1 MSETFTSKNAFKV
14 GSTKKLALGLLGY
27 YRSIEEA
34 LNCILS
40 NISDSGAW
48 AADLDDAAIASGTP
62 GSYNYYDLIST
73 AATAAGTVVAEAEEY
88 AGLQTTTALEASYRG
103 DLATDIDTFNT
114 AFDNVLELFSGV
126 ATGAQPTWNGTQNTA
141 AWGDDS
147 TNAGLLMNMSYE
159 EQIQHQQN
167 VKILADAFSTSLS
180 SIVIN
185 LGSVDKTTG
194 TTLSTLNVT
203 NYDSFIT
210 AAYSMNCKLI
220 ALLDLLEILINNQKI
235 NGSLMTTTASAN
247 YLSAADAAQAQW
259 ATTDA
264 AVDTIFST
272 LNTA

>member
-27 YRSIEEA
+27 YKSIEKA

-48 AADLDDAAIASGTP
+48 ATDLDDAAS
-62 GSYNYYDLIST
+62 GSYNYYDIIST
-73 AATAAGTVVAEAEEY
+73 AATAANTVVTEAEEY

-114 AFDNVLELFSGV
+114 AFDNVLELFSGI
-126 ATGAQPTWNGTQNTA
+126 ATGAQPTWNSTQNAA

-167 VKILADAFSTSLS
+167 VNIVADAFSTSLS

-194 TTLSTLNVT
+194 TTLTTLNVT
-203 NYDSFIT
+203 NYDSFIS

-235 NGSLMTTTASAN
+235 NGSLMTTTASSS

>member
-1 MSETFTSKNAFKV
+1 MSETLTSKNAFKV

-34 LNCILS
+34 LNCIKS

-62 GSYNYYDLIST
+62 GSYNYYDIIST
-73 AATAAGTVVAEAEEY
+73 AATAANTVITEAEEY

-103 DLATDIDTFNT
+103 DLTTDIDTFNT
-114 AFDNVLELFSGV
+114 AFDDVLELISAGI
-126 ATGAQPTWNGTQNTA
+126 ATGGQPTWNTTQNAA

-159 EQIQHQQN
+159 EQIQHKQN
-167 VKILADAFSTSLS
+167 VKILADAFSVALS
-180 SIVIN
+180 SVVIN
-185 LGSVDKTTG
+185 LGSVDKSTG
-194 TTLSTLNVT
+194 TLLTTLNVT
-203 NYDSFIT
+203 NYDSFI
-210 AAYSMNCKLI
+210 AEAYSMNCKLI
-220 ALLDLLEILINNQKI
+220 QLLDVLEILITNQKV

-247 YLSAADAAQAQW
+247 YLSAGNAAQSQW
-259 ATTDA
+259 ATTDL

-272 LNTA
+272 LNA

>member
-34 LNCILS
+34 LNCIKS

-48 AADLDDAAIASGTP
+48 ATDLDTAGDGA
-62 GSYNYYDLIST
+62 YNYYDLINT

-114 AFDNVLELFSGV
+114 AFDNVLELISEGIT
-126 ATGAQPTWNGTQNTA
+126 TGGQPTWNSTQNTA

-167 VKILADAFSTSLS
+167 VKILTDAFSTSLS

-185 LGSVDKTTG
+185 LGSVDKTSG
-194 TTLSTLNVT
+194 TSLTTLNVT
-203 NYDSFIT
+203 NYDSFIA
-210 AAYSMNCKLI
+210 AAYSLNCKLI
-220 ALLDLLEILINNQKI
+220 ALLDDLEILINNQKVD
-235 NGSLMTTTASAN
+235 GRLMTTTASAN
-247 YLSAADAAQAQW
+247 YLSAGNAAQAQW

-272 LNTA
+272 LNA